1 MKKSRFLLAS
11 ALASSSLLLMA
22 QPAWSQ
28 DAAPQAAEDAASDDD
43 GIVVTGTL
51 IQNPGLK
58 SSSPVTSVGRTEF
71 ELKQSGSAEQ
81 ILREIPGVVAAIG
94 QNVNNGTNGSA
105 TIDLR
110 GLGENRNIVLLDGA
124 RVVPFNLAGSVDLN
138 LIPLALVERVD
149 VLTGGAS
156 TSYGADAVTG
166 VVNFVTRKNFAGFEA
181 TISDQISARGDANA
195 FRADLT
201 IGANFDDGRGN
212 ATLSVGYQ
220 QADPLF
226 FGKRK
231 FSQFTVNSTTGRSA
245 GNSPTSTPTV
255 FSIPG
260 APGDGFV
267 QVSPDGAMLTQPFV
281 GFNFNPFN
289 VFITP
294 FERFNIFATANYEIS
309 DKLSVYT
316 RGLFSKT
323 TINQIIAPGGIF
335 GETLSIAGN
344 NPFLNATIRDQLC
357 ALNGL
362 PTGAACAANP
372 AIPLGNV
379 YRRTVE
385 IGPRQ
390 TQYTTNVFDYTAG
403 LTYKISDSIKF
414 DLYGAYGESENRQV
428 SSGSLSVSRIRQA
441 LDAASTTACND
452 PSNGCVPLNIFGPT
466 GSITAAQAAFVGGI
480 TTSIVNT
487 ASLAQV
493 KGLVSGDFGFTSPF
507 AEKPIAFAVGG
518 EYRDYG
524 ATVEPDSLEQTPGEL
539 SGRGGATLPVNGGF
553 DVREAFGELIVPVA
567 AGMPFAHDLTVE
579 AGVRYSKYRVDAAG
593 RPNFNATTYKFGGN
607 YEPVEGIKFR
617 GNYQRAIRAPN
628 IAELFS
634 PVTTGLTN
642 LTIDPCAGAAPS
654 SNANLALACLNQGA
668 AAGVI
673 GIIPQPAAGQANITS
688 GGNPNVKPEKAST
701 YTFGVVLQPRDII
714 PGLTIS
720 LDYYNIKVRR
730 AITTPTPGDIIFA
743 CFGANPSAITAA
755 QANSAACTSIRRNP
769 VNGGL
774 SGSPGTVPGLFGVV
788 SNSGTLKTDGVDLVI
803 DYSRDLGFAQLN
815 LNFSGNYTSS
825 SKFKSGPTSTFR
837 ECAGFFSVN
846 CGFSNGQLQPEFS
859 FSQRSTLKF
868 GKFDLSLLWRH
879 IDSFRYEPGLTP
891 LFSGTITGTGPLVGR
906 RVNFNKIKSVDYFD
920 LTTRVFV
927 NDNVDITLSMFNIFD
942 KKPPLV
948 GSTAGSTTAN
958 GGNTFPSVYDAVG
971 RRFAATAKF
980 KF

>member
-1 MKKSRFLLAS
+1 MKRNRFLLAS
-11 ALASSSLLLMA
+11 ALATSSLFLLT

-28 DAAPQAAEDAASDDD
+28 DAAPQAAEDEAASDE
-43 GIVVTGTL
+43 IVVTGTL

-58 SSSPVTSVGRTEF
+58 SSSPVTTVGRTEF
-71 ELKQSGSAEQ
+71 ELKQSGNAEQ
-81 ILREIPGVVAAIG
+81 ILREIPGVVPAIG
-94 QNVNNGTNGSA
+94 QNVNNGTNGAA

-138 LIPLALVERVD
+138 LIPIALIDRVD

-166 VVNFVTRKNFAGFEA
+166 VVNFITRKNFSGFEA
-181 TISDQISARGDANA
+181 SVNNQISGRGDTNS

-212 ATLSVGYQ
+212 ATLSLGYQ

-226 FGKRK
+226 FGKRN
-231 FSQFTVNSTTGRSA
+231 FSQFAVNSRNGTSA
-245 GNSPTSTPTV
+245 GNSPTSSPTV
-255 FSIPG
+255 FSLPG

-267 QVSPDGAMLTQPFV
+267 QVSPDGSMLTQPFV

-289 VFITP
+289 VFVTP

-309 DKLSVYT
+309 DDLTVYT

-323 TINQIIAPGGIF
+323 TIDQIIAPGGIF

-385 IGPRQ
+385 IGPRRSQ
-390 TQYTTNVFDYTAG
+390 FTTNVFDYTAG
-403 LTYKISDSIKF
+403 LSYKFSDSIKL

-452 PSNGCVPLNIFGPT
+452 PSGGCVPLNIFGPT

-480 TTSIVNT
+480 TSSIVNT

-493 KGLVSGDFGFTSPF
+493 KGLVSGDFGVTSPF
-507 AEKPIAFAVGG
+507 AAKPIAFAIGG
-518 EYRDYG
+518 EYRDYR

-553 DVREAFGELIVPVA
+553 DVREAFGELIVPIA
-567 AGMPFAHDLTVE
+567 AAMPFAHDLTVE
-579 AGVRYSKYRVDAAG
+579 AGVRYSKYRVDSPG
-593 RPNFNATTYKFGGN
+593 RPKFNATTYKFGGN

-617 GNYQRAIRAPN
+617 ANYQRAIRAPN
-628 IAELFS
+628 ISELFT

-642 LTIDPCAGAAPS
+642 LTVDPCAGAAPLS
-654 SNANLALACLNQGA
+654 SPNLALACRNQGA

-673 GIIPQPAAGQANITS
+673 GSIPQPAAGQANITS
-688 GGNPNVKPEKAST
+688 GGNPNVKPEKANT
-701 YTFGVVLQPRDII
+701 YTFGVVLQPRDIV

-720 LDYYNIKVRR
+720 VDYYNIKVKR
-730 AITTPTPGDIIFA
+730 AITTPTPGDIIAA
-743 CFGANPSAITAA
+743 CFGANPSAISAT
-755 QANSAACTSIRRNP
+755 QAGSAACTSIRRNP

-774 SGSPGTVPGLFGVV
+774 SGSPAAVPGLFGII
-788 SNSGTLKTDGVDLVI
+788 SNSGMLKTDGIDLVI
-803 DYSRDLGFAQLN
+803 DYARDLGFAELN
-815 LNFSGNYTSS
+815 LNFSGNYTANSE
-825 SKFKSGPTSTFR
+825 FKSTANSPVR

-879 IDSFRYEPGLTP
+879 IDSFKYEPGLPP
-891 LFSGTITGTGPLVGR
+891 LFKGKITGTGPLVGR
-906 RVNFNKIKSVDYFD
+906 NVNFNRIKSFNYFD

-927 NDNVDITLSMFNIFD
+927 NDNVDLTLSMFNIFD
-942 KKPPLV
+942 KKPPIV

-971 RRFAATAKF
+971 RRFAATAKV